1 MTANDIMAGDLVLL
15 NSKVTRITPTLL
27 ELISDLDQ
35 YDRNGLINGLDSI
48 DLSPEFFEKN
58 GFIQENKNAW
68 RIPGLKENFRLFQ
81 WGNGS
86 WSIEDHVLIEVRA
99 VHELQ
104 HLFKMIGLKI
114 ELIV

>member
-1 MTANDIMAGDLVLL
+1 MTAKDIMIDDLVLL
-15 NSKVTRITPTLL
+15 NSEVIKITPTLL
-27 ELISDLDQ
+27 EMINELDQ
-35 YDRNGLINGLDSI
+35 QNPSGSINGLDPI

-58 GFIQENKNAW
+58 GFIQENRNAW

-114 ELIV
+114 ELVV

>member
-27 ELISDLDQ
+27 EMINELDQ
-35 YDRNGLINGLDSI
+35 QDPFELINGLDPI

-58 GFIQENKNAW
+58 GFVQEDKNAW
-68 RIPGLKENFRLFQ
+68 RIPGLKEDFRLFQ